1 MDMDRE
7 QVKMSDEKKNFLDMD
22 SQVSI
27 VVLSAKKNDY
37 FMSFHPMSL
46 IKANQ
51 NIQMMIIVWGTI
63 PQLDLEI
70 VLWL

>member
-1 MDMDRE
+1 M
-7 QVKMSDEKKNFLDMD
+7 
-22 SQVSI
+22 SI

-37 FMSFHPMSL
+37 FMSFHLMSH

-51 NIQMMIIVWGTI
+51 NIQMMIIIWGTI
-63 PQLDLEI
+63 PQLDLEV